1 MLRLAQIA
9 ALRITLVVAVSLAP
23 LSARAQQ
30 PGGSPTTVEQPAEPP
45 IAPLPA
51 GTAAPFDGLL
61 VPPLTFSGYLRLQAE
76 VGQLRV
82 NFKDRDDRLRVCVPE
97 AAGCSVALKQCQ
109 DKIGPKAILDRFWV
123 GATVATVVIGGIAW
137 GICKAAGSC

>member
-30 PGGSPTTVEQPAEPP
+30 PGGSPTTVEEPQQPPVV
-45 IAPLPA
+45 PLPA

-76 VGQLRV
+76 AGQLRV
-82 NFKDRDDRLRVCVPE
+82 NLKERDDRLRVCVPE
-97 AAGCSVALKQCQ
+97 AAGCQVALQQCQ
-109 DKIGPKAILDRFWV
+109 SKLEPKHVLDRFWV
-123 GATVATVVIGGIAW
+123 GVTVATIVLGGLAW
-137 GICKAAGSC
+137 GVCKAAGNC